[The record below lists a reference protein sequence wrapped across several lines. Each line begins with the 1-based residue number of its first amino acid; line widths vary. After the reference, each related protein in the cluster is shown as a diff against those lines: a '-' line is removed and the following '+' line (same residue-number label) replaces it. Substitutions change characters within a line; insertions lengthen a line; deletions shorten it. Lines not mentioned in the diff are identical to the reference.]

1 MIKYN
6 KRKVELFLKIIKKS
20 FLLTIPVM
28 LGYLS
33 VGMAFGLFFQ
43 TTGFNIGWGF
53 LMSFLIYAGSM
64 QFIAI
69 ELLQEYMGFLQIAL
83 LTFFVNMR
91 HMFYGLSFIDKFK
104 RMKGKK
110 GYMIFSLTDETYAL
124 LCSVEAEDTRENNLL
139 FFLIAVFNQ
148 FYWLLG
154 TAIGILAG
162 TLITFDTTGI
172 NFAMT
177 ALFMVIFI
185 EQWQSA
191 KSHLPALVG
200 VGGSIIVI
208 ILFGSE
214 GMILPTMTLIV
225 TILTLMRKPIEK
237 EERSS
242 EK

>member
-1 MIKYN
+1 
-6 KRKVELFLKIIKKS
+6 LKAIVKKS

-33 VGMAFGLFFQ
+33 VGMAFGLLFQ
-43 TTGFNIGWGF
+43 STAFHMGWGF

-69 ELLQEYMGFLQIAL
+69 ELMQDNMGLLQIAL
-83 LTFFVNMR
+83 LTFFVNLR
-91 HMFYGLSFIDKFK
+91 HMFYGLSFIDQFK

-124 LCSVEAEDTRENNLL
+124 LYAAKAENTEENDLL
-139 FFLIAVFNQ
+139 FFLIAAFNH

-172 NFAMT
+172 DFAMT
-177 ALFMVIFI
+177 ALFVVIFI

-191 KSHLPALVG
+191 KSHIPALVG
-200 VGGSIIVI
+200 IGASMIVI
-208 ILFGSE
+208 ILFGAE
-214 GMILPTMTLIV
+214 GMILPTMALIV
-225 TILTLMRKPIEK
+225 TTLTLMRKSIEEK
-237 EERSS
+237 VRLS
-242 EK
+242 ENE

>member
-1 MIKYN
+1 
-6 KRKVELFLKIIKKS
+6 
-20 FLLTIPVM
+20 M

-33 VGMAFGLFFQ
+33 VGMAFGLLFQ
-43 TTGFNIGWGF
+43 STEFHMGWGF

-69 ELLQEYMGFLQIAL
+69 ELIQDQMGLLQIAL
-83 LTFFVNMR
+83 LTFFVNLR
-91 HMFYGLSFIDKFK
+91 HMFYGLSFIDQFK
-104 RMKGKK
+104 QMKGKK

-124 LCSVEAEDTRENNLL
+124 LYAVKAEDKTGNDLL
-139 FFLIAVFNQ
+139 FFLIALFNH

-177 ALFMVIFI
+177 ALFVVIFI

-191 KSHLPALVG
+191 KSHFPALVG
-200 VGGSIIVI
+200 IGASIIVI
-208 ILFGSE
+208 ILFGTE
-214 GMILPTMTLIV
+214 GMILPTMAIITIV
-225 TILTLMRKPIEK
+225 LTLMRKPIEK
-237 EERSS
+237 EVRSS
-242 EK
+242 KK